1 MTYMSGR
8 GHQRGRNSSLSLER
22 KPFLSAAVEKISR
35 DEGEREREEEVGW
48 KTRSLHTLAQNKDDM
63 AGGAHYLELS
73 RLPVSFEPLEEVESA
88 FFDQSNFQMFCVQ
101 HGFTDVRVKGL
112 REEDS
117 FKITIPARGPVSTIK
132 FSPGSPRVLSV
143 QRRKTSVEFVNIFS
157 DQSTERS
164 LPLRNS
170 GNSEILGFYWV
181 FKNEYVVLVSTAGVE
196 LYQCNPYRMAFK
208 LVKSFN
214 LNISWAI
221 FSHKQLVLVVCS
233 RGQASLHPFV
243 FKEGTSSVVSRLPR
257 FEVDLPTSR
266 EVRPVLME
274 REVMIASLYGTLYV
288 AVMRGSAQA
297 GQGAEVLLYQL
308 LSEAP
313 ARLAHVLSIDMS
325 GRFTLSMVDNLV
337 VVHHQ
342 GMKTSLLFDIAYE
355 GELPP
360 ATNAASY
367 RRHSPILA
375 PLSIAPT
382 QLEVRRRRS
391 RGGSPAERTLTS
403 ASLTPRELADPDQT
417 LTSASLTPKELV
429 VPELY
434 SPKWVFFPPNIIVE
448 AQHGVIWELKLNLSA
463 VSNMMSDKCVLL
475 QFLLMRRGG
484 KEVILQVFSDSLEP
498 GRQSSLG
505 VLGGMF
511 DQISHAY
518 KTTTTPSSE
527 TSVKKYEVCVLQKDI
542 YTQVFVPFVD
552 RKDMQYKFLVAVV
565 VEYIRSLNK
574 LAITV
579 EHFLLE
585 LIMNLLIENKCYYQ
599 LHQFLQYHVISDSKP
614 LAFLLLSR
622 ELVYPPATQLAMDM
636 FKRLSTADSEIID
649 ILLTRGQI
657 LTALRFI
664 KSTDKVDSVSARQFL
679 EAAANEDDK
688 SLFYT
693 VYTFFVARNMRL
705 RRRPDF
711 PPDEHC
717 LPHEALFKK
726 WFGDKT

>member
-1 MTYMSGR
+1 
-8 GHQRGRNSSLSLER
+8 
-22 KPFLSAAVEKISR
+22 
-35 DEGEREREEEVGW
+35 
-48 KTRSLHTLAQNKDDM
+48 M

-73 RLPVSFEPLEEVESA
+73 RLPVSFDPLDEVESA

-101 HGFTDVRVKGL
+101 HGFTDVRVKGV

-132 FSPGSPRVLSV
+132 FSPGSPRILSV

-157 DQSTERS
+157 EQSTERS
-164 LPLRNS
+164 LPLKNS
-170 GNSEILGFYWV
+170 SNSDVLGFYWV
-181 FKNEYVVLVSTAGVE
+181 FKNEFVVVVTTTAVE
-196 LYQCNPYRMAFK
+196 LYQCNPYRMTFK
-208 LVKSFN
+208 LVKSFS

-221 FSHKQLVLVVCS
+221 FSHEDLVLVACS
-233 RGQASLHPFV
+233 RGHGSSLHPFV
-243 FKEGTSSVVSRLPR
+243 FREGSSSLVSRLHK
-257 FEVDLPTSR
+257 FEVELPVTR
-266 EVRPVLME
+266 ETRPVLME
-274 REVMIASLYGTLYV
+274 REVMVVKLYGTLYV
-288 AVMRGSAQA
+288 AVMRNSALS

-308 LSEAP
+308 LTEAP
-313 ARLAHVLSIDMS
+313 ARLAHCLSIDMS
-325 GRFTLSMVDNLV
+325 GRFTLSVVDNLV
-337 VVHHQ
+337 VAHHQ
-342 GMKTSLLFDIAYE
+342 GMKTSLLFDISYE
-355 GELPP
+355 GEQQT
-360 ATNAASY
+360 ATGS
-367 RRHSPILA
+367 RRHQPMLA

-382 QLEVRRRRS
+382 KMEIRKRRS
-391 RGGSPAERTLTS
+391 GGGGGGGERSLTPQ
-403 ASLTPRELADPDQT
+403 SLTPREL
-417 LTSASLTPKELV
+417 

-434 SPKWVFFPPNIIVE
+434 SPKWVFFPPNIIVD
-448 AQHGVIWELKLNLSA
+448 AQHGVMWQLQLNLKA
-463 VSNMMSDKCVLL
+463 VSNMMTDKCILL
-475 QFLLMRRGG
+475 QFLLMRKGG
-484 KEVILQVFSDSLEP
+484 KEVILQVFHDSLEP
-498 GRQSSLG
+498 GRQSSLS

-518 KTTTTPSSE
+518 KSMLTPDTSS
-527 TSVKKYEVCVLQKDI
+527 KKYEVSISQKDI

-552 RKDMQYKFLVAVV
+552 RKDMQYKFLVAVA

-574 LAITV
+574 LAIMV

-585 LIMNLLIENKCYYQ
+585 MIMNLLIENKCYYQ

-636 FKRLSTADSEIID
+636 FKRLQTADSEIID

-664 KSTDKVDSVSARQFL
+664 KSSDMVDTVSARQFL

-693 VYTFFVARNMRL
+693 VYTFFVVRNIRL
-705 RRRPDF
+705 RRKPEF

-717 LPHEALFKK
+717 QPHEALFKK

>member
-1 MTYMSGR
+1 
-8 GHQRGRNSSLSLER
+8 
-22 KPFLSAAVEKISR
+22 
-35 DEGEREREEEVGW
+35 
-48 KTRSLHTLAQNKDDM
+48 M

-73 RLPVSFEPLEEVESA
+73 RLPVSFDPLDEVESA

-101 HGFTDVRVKGL
+101 HGFTDVRVKGV

-132 FSPGSPRVLSV
+132 FSPGSPRILSV

-157 DQSTERS
+157 EQSTERS
-164 LPLRNS
+164 LPLKNS
-170 GNSEILGFYWV
+170 SNSDVLGFYWV
-181 FKNEYVVLVSTAGVE
+181 FKNEFVVVVTTTAVE
-196 LYQCNPYRMAFK
+196 LYQCNPYRMTFK
-208 LVKSFN
+208 LVKSFS

-221 FSHKQLVLVVCS
+221 FSHEDLVLVACS
-233 RGQASLHPFV
+233 RGHGSSLHPFV
-243 FKEGTSSVVSRLPR
+243 FREGSSSLVSRLHK
-257 FEVDLPTSR
+257 FEVELPVTR
-266 EVRPVLME
+266 ETRLVLME
-274 REVMIASLYGTLYV
+274 REVMVVKLYGTLYV
-288 AVMRGSAQA
+288 AVMRNSALS

-308 LSEAP
+308 LMEAP
-313 ARLAHVLSIDMS
+313 ARLAHCLSIDMS
-325 GRFTLSMVDNLV
+325 GRFTLSVVDNLV
-337 VVHHQ
+337 VAHHQ
-342 GMKTSLLFDIAYE
+342 GMKTSLLFDISYE
-355 GELPP
+355 GEQQT
-360 ATNAASY
+360 ATGS
-367 RRHSPILA
+367 RRHQPMLA

-382 QLEVRRRRS
+382 KMEIRKRRS
-391 RGGSPAERTLTS
+391 GGGGGGGGERSLTPQ
-403 ASLTPRELADPDQT
+403 SLTPREL
-417 LTSASLTPKELV
+417 

-434 SPKWVFFPPNIIVE
+434 SPKWVFFPPNIIVD
-448 AQHGVIWELKLNLSA
+448 AQHGVMWQLQLNLRA
-463 VSNMMSDKCVLL
+463 VSNMMTDKCILL
-475 QFLLMRRGG
+475 QFLLMRKGG
-484 KEVILQVFSDSLEP
+484 QEVILQVFHDSLEP
-498 GRQSSLG
+498 GRQSSLS

-518 KTTTTPSSE
+518 KSMLTPDTSS
-527 TSVKKYEVCVLQKDI
+527 KKYEVSISQKDI

-552 RKDMQYKFLVAVV
+552 RKDMQYKFLVAVA

-574 LAITV
+574 LAIMV

-585 LIMNLLIENKCYYQ
+585 MIMNMLIENKCYYQ

-636 FKRLSTADSEIID
+636 FKRLQTADSEIID

-664 KSTDKVDSVSARQFL
+664 KSSDMVDTVSARQFL

-693 VYTFFVARNMRL
+693 VYTFFVARNIRL
-705 RRRPDF
+705 RRKPEF

-717 LPHEALFKK
+717 QPHEALFKK

>member
-1 MTYMSGR
+1 
-8 GHQRGRNSSLSLER
+8 
-22 KPFLSAAVEKISR
+22 
-35 DEGEREREEEVGW
+35 
-48 KTRSLHTLAQNKDDM
+48 M
-63 AGGAHYLELS
+63 AGGAHYLELY
-73 RLPVSFEPLEEVESA
+73 RLPVSFDPLDEVESA
-88 FFDQSNFQMFCVQ
+88 FFDQSNFQMFCVR

-132 FSPGSPRVLSV
+132 FSPGSPRILSV

-157 DQSTERS
+157 EQSTERS
-164 LPLRNS
+164 LPLRANNS
-170 GNSEILGFYWV
+170 AEILGFYWV
-181 FKNEYVVLVSTAGVE
+181 FKNEYVVLVSTAAVE
-196 LYQCNPYRMAFK
+196 VYQCNPYRMTFK
-208 LVKSFN
+208 LVKSFSI
-214 LNISWAI
+214 NISWAI
-221 FSHKQLVLVVCS
+221 FSHSELVLVVCS
-233 RGQASLHPFV
+233 RGSASLHPFA
-243 FKEGTSSVVSRLPR
+243 FKEGSSSLVTRLPK
-257 FEVDLPTSR
+257 FEVDLPTAR
-266 EVRPVLME
+266 EVRPTLME
-274 REVMIASLYGTLYV
+274 REVMVANLYGNFYV
-288 AVMRGSAQA
+288 AVMRGSAQVGQQGA

-313 ARLAHVLSIDMS
+313 ARLAHILSIDMS
-325 GRFTLSMVDNLV
+325 GRFTLSVVDNLV

-355 GELPP
+355 GELSPT
-360 ATNAASY
+360 ATATSC
-367 RRHSPILA
+367 RRHLPMLA

-382 QLEVRRRRS
+382 QLEVRKKKS
-391 RGGSPAERTLTS
+391 GKGGSPVTDHNLPTS
-403 ASLTPRELADPDQT
+403 SLTPREL
-417 LTSASLTPKELV
+417 V
-429 VPELY
+429 MPELY
-434 SPKWVFFPPNIIVE
+434 SPKWVFFPPNIVVD
-448 AQHGVIWELKLNLSA
+448 AHHGVIWSLVLNLAAFST
-463 VSNMMSDKCVLL
+463 MMTDKCGLL
-475 QFLLMRRGG
+475 QFLLMRKGG
-484 KEVILQVFSDSLEP
+484 RQVILQVFHDSLEP
-498 GRQSSLG
+498 GRQSSLS

-518 KTTTTPSSE
+518 KTVTSS
-527 TSVKKYEVCVLQKDI
+527 SVDSATKMYEVCVSQKDI

-552 RKDMQYKFLVAVV
+552 RKDMPYKFLVAVV

-585 LIMNLLIENKCYYQ
+585 LVMNLLIENKSFYQ

-664 KSTDKVDSVSARQFL
+664 KSSDKVDTVSARQFL

-705 RRRPDF
+705 RRKPEF

-717 LPHEALFKK
+717 QPHEALFRK
-726 WFGDKT
+726 WFGHKT